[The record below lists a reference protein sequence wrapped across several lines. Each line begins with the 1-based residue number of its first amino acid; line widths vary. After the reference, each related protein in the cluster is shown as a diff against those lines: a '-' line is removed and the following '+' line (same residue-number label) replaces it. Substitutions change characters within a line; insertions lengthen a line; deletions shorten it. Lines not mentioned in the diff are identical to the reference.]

1 MIKNIKE
8 LSSLVAVLL
17 VLVMVSA
24 TIFPVVLGANMDNIS
39 GFDKGPS
46 YKSVVPLKKTTFV
59 AFDEET
65 YIDDYAYLAAVP
77 TAVFDDGKKLF
88 SNPLLFYQDEYPIK
102 EDKERS
108 LNARQ
113 GLDYF
118 MEDWMDYCNG
128 KADQM
133 TLINVPKN
141 KLDSSWKAKEY
152 TVIESDDP
160 YELASKLALSEWSYS
175 DSAVV
180 AVIDKEFEESDYK
193 ILGELDG
200 EMSAKKVKSEHFDG
214 IPQSNQLNP
223 IYNEFNVPEG
233 YKYLK
238 ARAWYPCVYRKVD
251 MGGLMTIG
259 NVSIPSGDKDIQLY
273 CRYEGDWMQ
282 TSVRSEWNQKFG
294 MDKDI
299 VSSYVYR
306 DGSWRVGITD
316 IPTKGGSGHYG
327 TWGEIFKGMMFGVEY
342 QVDITMY
349 PGVVVPVPEK
359 PPFGCRDASFRL
371 TWDNPNVNLGFSL
384 IGPAGEEVLT
394 VVNGTDNQEMHLDQL
409 GECLEGECYSI
420 CVFALDDIS
429 SSFDFKVEYSWGQGI
444 SEDEGAS
451 LTSATEGAVLGS
463 VLNAPM
469 LYISKTSLP
478 DVTKDALYKLG
489 VENIY
494 LVDIGERLD
503 PKTLKELQDVAEV
516 KEHYIV
522 LKNIYDTIQDETG
535 SNDII
540 FSTLDPWTY
549 WYVAEMKPAGEH
561 PGSLHIGPAA
571 YLAAHHG
578 TPVLIV
584 DNHPRLSSAIVWHNE
599 FWKRT
604 ANNPHGNS
612 PSVSEMYLTG
622 KRVYEFL
629 REYGF
634 DQIGRE
640 TIISVA
646 GQFDIAFSW
655 DRMFAGMANPGKF
668 LFSPVDT
675 AYWISRNMFYPGLVF
690 ENPAMS
696 QNGVE
701 LVTGSE
707 SKRRDLFAWGSLGL
721 KTIKEA
727 GEETFKYPVHLTFA
741 SYPHRYNEQAS
752 KYYGYKYQCADGII
766 PGETRSMEPI
776 DQDSI
781 KMYTGTEGCFW
792 PDMSPSDIIPFYM
805 KKGGYGCAFSS
816 NFPDT
821 MDNINQGVLYWHLG
835 SHGFNTNS
843 GMFVFWDPQGEGAA
857 RGCGSAAFP
866 LPPGAAAKKD
876 PNPWRSYEW
885 YLGSTEEPDTMSHE
899 IHGLIPMLLG
909 NPNID
914 GLFRTAVD
922 IAPAKRPIR
931 DYINNILSNTPVLKK
946 LLPKGQLDTHDYYDG
961 MVCTAFFN
969 QMGYSWYTGWSVDDE
984 LENVHS
990 MVFITGV
997 CLVAGKYMQTALVR
1011 HGTVSQIIDPWPTS
1025 WYSGVW
1031 QQSIPR
1037 DIILGDTMGEAYNKG
1052 ISHVGILYIGDND
1065 DHQQWW
1071 WDEFENVCYFGD
1083 PDLRMFVPST
1093 EYSDKN
1099 YWENDDVQPIRYNE
1113 ELSIDG
1119 HMPFGA
1125 TDYPNE
1131 KEPVTF
1137 FGEYMIVILAALAIV
1152 LLVAIVAIVS
1162 RKKK

>member
-1 MIKNIKE
+1 MHKRKNLVSSVLILA
-8 LSSLVAVLL
+8 LSFVLL
-17 VLVMVSA
+17 CSA
-24 TIFPVVLGANMDNIS
+24 ILPGISVEATVNAS

-46 YKSVVPLKKTTFV
+46 YKPVVPMKKVTFV
-59 AFDEET
+59 NFDENT
-65 YIDDYAYLAAVP
+65 YLDDYAYLAAVP
-77 TAVFDDGKKLF
+77 TSVFNDGNKLF
-88 SNPLLFYQDEYPIK
+88 SNPLLFYQDEYPVK

-118 MEDWMDYCNG
+118 MEDWMGYCNG

-160 YELASKLALSEWSYS
+160 YELASNLALSEWSYS

-180 AVIDKEFEESDYK
+180 AVIDEEFEESDYK
-193 ILGELDG
+193 IFGELNG
-200 EMSAKKVKSEHFDG
+200 ELPAKKVKSEH
-214 IPQSNQLNP
+214 
-223 IYNEFNVPEG
+223 
-233 YKYLK
+233 

-251 MGGLMTIG
+251 LGGMMNMGNI
-259 NVSIPSGDKDIQLY
+259 SIPSGDKDIQLY
-273 CRYEGDWMQ
+273 CKYEGDWMQ
-282 TSVRSEWNQKFG
+282 TSARAEWNQKFG

-299 VSSYVYR
+299 VSSYIYN
-306 DGSWRVGITD
+306 DGAWRVGITD
-316 IPTKGGSGHYG
+316 IPTKGDSGRYG
-327 TWGEIFKGMMFGVEY
+327 TWGEILKGMIFGVEY

-349 PGVVVPVPEK
+349 PGVVVPIPEI
-359 PPFGCRDASFRL
+359 PPFGCRDASFRMA
-371 TWDNPNVNLGFSL
+371 WSNPNVNLGFSL

-394 VVNGTDNQEMHLDQL
+394 VVNGTYNQEMHLDQL
-409 GECLEGECYSI
+409 GECLEGERYSI
-420 CVFALDDIS
+420 CVFALDDVS
-429 SSFDFKVEYSWGQGI
+429 SSFDFEVEYSWGQGI

-478 DVTKDALYKLG
+478 DATKDALYKLG

-494 LVDIGERLD
+494 LVDIGEYLD
-503 PKTLKELQDVAEV
+503 SEILKELQDVAEV

-522 LKNIYDTIQDETG
+522 LKNLYDTIQGETG
-535 SNDII
+535 SNDVV
-540 FSTLDPWTY
+540 FSTIDPWTY

-584 DNHPRLSSAIVWHNE
+584 DNHPRLSSAIVDNHPRLSSAIVWHNE

-604 ANNPHGNS
+604 ANDPHGNS
-612 PSVSEMYLTG
+612 LSVSEMYLTG
-622 KRVYEFL
+622 KRVYDFL

-655 DRMFAGMANPGKF
+655 DRMFAGMATPGKF
-668 LFSPVDT
+668 LFSPVDA
-675 AYWISRNMFYPGLVF
+675 AYWISRNVFYPAIVF
-690 ENPAMS
+690 VNPAMS

-707 SKRRDLFAWGSLGL
+707 SKRRNLFAWGPLGL

-727 GEETFKYPVHLTFA
+727 GEKTFKYPVHLTFA

-776 DQDSI
+776 DQGSI

-792 PDMSPSDIIPFYM
+792 PDMSPSDVMPFYLE
-805 KKGGYGCAFSS
+805 KGGYECAFSS

-821 MDNINQGVLYWHLG
+821 MDNINQGILYWHLG

-843 GMFVFWDPQGEGAA
+843 GMFVFWDPQNKGAA
-857 RGCGSAAFP
+857 RGCMPASLP

-899 IHGLIPMLLG
+899 VHGLIPMLLG
-909 NPNID
+909 NPNMN

-931 DYINNILSNTPVLKK
+931 DYINNILANTPILKRV
-946 LLPKGQLDTHDYYDG
+946 LPKGQLDTHDYYDG
-961 MVCTAFFN
+961 MICTAFFN
-969 QMGYSWYTGWSVDDE
+969 QMGYTWYTGWNVDDE
-984 LENVHS
+984 LGNIHS
-990 MVFITGV
+990 MVFTTGV

-1011 HGTVSQIIDPWPTS
+1011 HGAVSQIIDPWPTS

-1037 DIILGDTMGEAYNKG
+1037 DVILGDTMGEAYNKG
-1052 ISHVGILYIGDND
+1052 ISHVGILYIGDNNE
-1065 DHQQWW
+1065 HQQWW
-1071 WDEFENVCYFGD
+1071 WDEYENVCYFGD

-1093 EYSDKN
+1093 EYSDNN
-1099 YWENDDVQPIRYNE
+1099 YWEQDEVQPIRYDE
-1113 ELSIDG
+1113 ELTING
-1119 HMPFGA
+1119 HMPYGA
-1125 TDYPNE
+1125 TSYPHE
-1131 KEPVTF
+1131 ITPMPWMQYIWILVVVAAIAVVGIAGFMF
-1137 FGEYMIVILAALAIV
+1137 F
-1152 LLVAIVAIVS
+1152 
-1162 RKKK
+1162 RKRN